1 MKKILFPTDYADHS
15 PQLLNYALAVAKK
28 FNATLVA
35 MHVYDLPAAEY
46 PSQKKRDELAAY
58 MLDVLK
64 DFIAKNKED
73 QYKTVALEYIV
84 DVGLPE
90 KEIVEVALDEDI
102 DFIIMGMTGKGKA
115 DDNIFG
121 RTSLAVIGKSDCP
134 VLAIP
139 EAYDYQA
146 LENIAYLTD
155 FHFRDIGAI
164 NKLRQWAELLPAKV
178 HCLHVSSPYD
188 FGIDAD
194 VNMGMLKDCYSS
206 ELFGAFEV
214 LQGDFLSRTNQ
225 YVKAQNIGIIAM
237 LSRKRSFLQRI
248 IEGSNARKMA
258 KRIRVPLLIFKENA
272 YKPVVAPIDFTGF
285 SIA

>member
-15 PQLLNYALAVAKK
+15 PQLLNYALAIAKK
-28 FNATLVA
+28 FNATLVT
-35 MHVYDLPAAEY
+35 MHVYDLPAEEY
-46 PSQKKRDELAAY
+46 PSQKEKNELAEY

-64 DFIAKNKED
+64 DFITKNKED
-73 QYKTVALEYIV
+73 QYKTVPLEYIV

-90 KEIVEVALDEDI
+90 KELLEVTLDENI
-102 DFIIMGMTGKGKA
+102 DFIVMGMTGKGKA
-115 DDNIFG
+115 GDNIFG
-121 RTSLAVIGKSDCP
+121 RTSLAIIGKSDCP

-139 EAYDYQA
+139 AAYDYRA

-164 NKLRQWAELLPAKV
+164 NRLRQWANLLPTKV
-178 HCLHVSSPYD
+178 HCLHVSSPYE

-194 VNMGMLKDCYSS
+194 VNMGMLKDCYNS
-206 ELFGAFEV
+206 EQFAAFEV
-214 LQGDFLSRTNQ
+214 LEGDFLPRTNQ
-225 YVKAQNIGIIAM
+225 YVEEHNIGILAM

-248 IEGSNARKMA
+248 IEGSNARRMA

>member
-1 MKKILFPTDYADHS
+1 MEKILFPTDYADHS

-35 MHVYDLPAAEY
+35 MHVYDLPEDEY
-46 PSQKKRDELAAY
+46 PTKKEKNELAEY

-64 DFIAKNKED
+64 DFITKNKED
-73 QYKTVALEYIV
+73 QYKTVDLEYIV

-102 DFIIMGMTGKGKA
+102 DLIIMGMTGKGKA
-115 DDNIFG
+115 GDNIFG

-139 EAYDYQA
+139 VAYNFQA

-164 NKLRQWAELLPAKV
+164 NRLRQWATPLSAKV
-178 HCLHVSSPYD
+178 HCLHVSYPYE
-188 FGIDAD
+188 FSLDAE
-194 VNMGMLKDCYSS
+194 VNIGMLKDCYKGDQ
-206 ELFGAFEV
+206 FADFKV
-214 LQGDFLSRTNQ
+214 LEGDFIPRTNQ
-225 YVKAQNIGIIAM
+225 YIEEQNIGIIAM
-237 LSRKRSFLQRI
+237 LSRKRSFLRRI

-272 YKPVVAPIDFTGF
+272 YKPVTYPIDFTGF